1 MTESSLFNSFF
12 MAGFE
17 CSTHRRRDGRRLDLL
32 AATQHDR
39 FVEQDYRQAL
49 AHGLRTARDGLR
61 WHLIETSPGR
71 YDWSSFLPA
80 LRSARDLGVQVVWD
94 LCHYGYPDGLE
105 IWDAAF
111 VDRFARFAEAA
122 ARIVRDET
130 DTVPFFCP
138 VNEISYWAWAG
149 GDVAKFNPAC
159 RGRGPELKRQLVRA
173 SIAAIEALWRVD
185 ARARIVHADPIINII
200 AKPHR
205 RQEIGAAARYH
216 ASQFEAWDMLS
227 GRAWPELGGKP
238 DYLDIVGVNFYP
250 DNQWLVG
257 GRTIPLG
264 HHLYRPFREMLAD
277 VHRRYGRPVFVA
289 ETGAEGTA
297 RTAWLFYVAGEVRAA
312 IGQGTPVHGVCLY
325 PILDYPGWANERH
338 CDVGLLCAVGS
349 DQRRPVHQPLAEEL
363 HRQQGIFAAL
373 RDRDR
378 QQLRLVGR
386 TG

>member
-1 MTESSLFNSFF
+1 MTESSLFSSFF

-17 CSTHRRRDGRRLDLL
+17 CSTHRRSDGRRLDLL

-39 FVEQDYRQAL
+39 LVAQDYRQIL

-80 LRSARDLGVQVVWD
+80 VRAARETGVQVVWD

-105 IWDAAF
+105 IWDASF

-122 ARIVRDET
+122 ARVVRDET

-173 SIAAIEALWRVD
+173 SVAAIEAVWRAD
-185 ARARIVHADPIINII
+185 PRARIVHADPIINIV

-205 RQEIGAAARYH
+205 RQEAGTAARHH

-238 DYLDIVGVNFYP
+238 VYLDIVGVNFYP

-264 HHLYRPFREMLAD
+264 HHLYRPFRDLLAD
-277 VHRRYGRPVFVA
+277 VHRRYGRPILVA
-289 ETGAEGTA
+289 ETGAEGSA
-297 RTAWLFYVAGEVRAA
+297 RAAWLFYVAGEVRAA
-312 IGQGTPVHGVCLY
+312 IDQGLPVEGICLY
-325 PILDYPGWANERH
+325 PVVDYPGWENARH
-338 CDVGLLCAVGS
+338 CEVGLLCAVGAGG
-349 DQRRPVHQPLAEEL
+349 RRPVHLPLAEEL
-363 HRQQGIFAAL
+363 RRQQAILAPTQGGDE
-373 RDRDR
+373 RR
-378 QQLRLVGR
+378 LRLLERAG
-386 TG
+386 

>member
-1 MTESSLFNSFF
+1 MTEAGLFSSFF

-17 CSTHRRRDGRRLDLL
+17 CSTHRRRDGHRLDLL

-39 FVEQDYRQAL
+39 FVEQDYRQVV
-49 AHGLRTARDGLR
+49 AHGMRTVRDGLR

-71 YDWSSFLPA
+71 YDWSSFLPG
-80 LRSARDLGVQVVWD
+80 LRAARDLGIQVVWD
-94 LCHYGYPDGLE
+94 LCHYGYPDDLE

-122 ARIVRDET
+122 ARVVRDET

-149 GDVAKFNPAC
+149 GDVARFNPAC
-159 RGRGPELKRQLVRA
+159 RGRGPKLKRQLVRA
-173 SIAAIEALWRVD
+173 SIAAIEAVWRVD
-185 ARARIVHADPIINII
+185 ARARIVHADPVINVA

-205 RQEIGAAARYH
+205 PRESGSAARYH
-216 ASQFEAWDMLS
+216 ASQFEAWDMLAGS
-227 GRAWPELGGKP
+227 TWPELGGKP
-238 DYLDIVGVNFYP
+238 VYLDIVGINFYP
-250 DNQWLVG
+250 DNQWLAG
-257 GRTIPLG
+257 GRTIHFG

-312 IGQGTPVHGVCLY
+312 IGEGTPVHGICLY
-325 PILDYPGWANERH
+325 PILDYPGWANDRH
-338 CDVGLLCAVGS
+338 CDVGLLCAVGA
-349 DQRRPVHQPLAEEL
+349 DQRRSVHQPLADEL
-363 HRQQGIFAAL
+363 RRQQEIFAASEN
-373 RDRDR
+373 RDGQR
-378 QQLRLVGR
+378 LRLVGR